1 MLRSLLLLL
10 CLIAISAV
18 TAQETL
24 SGKVVDDE
32 QTPIIGAYILLLN
45 QKTHT
50 HSNAFGEFILDGVKA
65 GDTLQVSSVG
75 FKTQLVAISDLNS
88 KIKIKLADENYRI
101 NEVVISQDVNAIHQ
115 ISKIDLI
122 KNPVVSSQEVLRSVP
137 GLFIGQHAGGGK
149 AEQIFLRGFDIDH
162 GTDIAISVEGMPVN
176 MVSHAHGQG
185 YADLHFIIPETIEDI
200 DYNKGPYYANRG
212 NLNTAGYIDF
222 RLKNRA
228 KENLLGIEIGNFNSS
243 RFSGILSLLST
254 ENTDV
259 YVAGEYLQT
268 DGPFESSQNF
278 DRINIMTRMHTTLAD
293 NSTITATL
301 SHFSSEWD
309 ASGQIPVRSVEA
321 GDITRFGAIDDT
333 EGGQTSRSNAMLSYN
348 KSISESTYVNSNLYY
363 SRYEFEL
370 FSNFTFFLRNPE
382 VGDQIVQRE
391 KRDLFGFQSEI
402 NHSTTLAGRPALLQG
417 GIGLRND
424 EVRDN
429 ELSDSQNRQTL
440 IRRRQFG
447 DVKEVNYF
455 AYAMVEWDFGNLTIN
470 PGLRYDQFQY
480 EYYDR
485 LATLY
490 DPRSDQASVITPKL
504 NLLYNLNRNA
514 QIFLKTGVGFH
525 SNDTRVV
532 LQADTE
538 EGFAPRA
545 YGVDLGTIWKP
556 TDRLLANVALWYLNS
571 EQEFVYVG
579 DEGIVE
585 PSGQSLRYGI
595 DLSMRYQAT
604 DWLYLTTDWTYTNP
618 RSVDEPE
625 GADYIP
631 LAPIWTGTAG
641 LSISKD
647 ALDIGLQMRYLGDRP
662 ANEDYSITANGYT
675 ILDANASY
683 RWKSLTFSLNLDNVL
698 DVEWDETQFAT
709 ESRLFNETEST
720 EEIHFTPG
728 APRFLRASVQYRF

>member
-1 MLRSLLLLL
+1 MVRSIIFLLSFIIGTSL
-10 CLIAISAV
+10 AG
-18 TAQETL
+18 QETL
-24 SGKVVDDE
+24 SGKVVDQG

-45 QKTHT
+45 QKIHT
-50 HSNAFGEFILDGVKA
+50 HSNAFGEFSIDGIRR
-65 GDTLQVSSVG
+65 GDTLQISSVG
-75 FKTQLVAISDLNS
+75 FKTQLLPITNLQE
-88 KIKIKLADENYRI
+88 KLKIKLADENYRI
-101 NEVVISQDVNAIHQ
+101 NEVVISQDINAIHQ

-200 DYNKGPYYANRG
+200 DYNKGPYYADKG

-222 RLKNRA
+222 RLKNKA
-228 KENLLGIEIGNFNSS
+228 KENLLGIEFGNFNSR

-254 ENTDV
+254 EKTDI

-278 DRINIMTRMHTTLAD
+278 DRVNIMTRLHTTLDD
-293 NSTITATL
+293 NSTLTATL

-309 ASGQIPVRSVEA
+309 ASGQIPVRSVAA

-333 EGGQTSRSNAMLSYN
+333 EGGQTSRSNVMLSYL
-348 KSISESTYVNSNLYY
+348 KGLSENTYIKSNLYY

-370 FSNFTFFLRNPE
+370 YSNFTFFLRNPE

-391 KRDLFGFQSEI
+391 KRDLFGFNSEI

-429 ELSDSQNRQTL
+429 ELSDSQNRQTI

-455 AYAMVEWDFGNLTIN
+455 AYAMLEWDFGNLTIN
-470 PGLRYDQFQY
+470 PGLRFDQFQY

-490 DPRSDQASVITPKL
+490 DPLSDDATVITPKL

-514 QIFLKTGVGFH
+514 QIFVKTGIGFH

-532 LQADTE
+532 LQSDTD
-538 EGFAPRA
+538 EGFAPKA
-545 YGVDLGTIWKP
+545 YGVDVGTIWKP
-556 TDRLLANVALWYLNS
+556 TERLLANVALWYLDS

-585 PSGQSLRYGI
+585 PSGRSLRYGV

-618 RSVDEPE
+618 RSADEPE

-641 LSISKD
+641 LNITKD

-662 ANEDYSITANGYT
+662 ANEDYSITAKGYT
-675 ILDANASY
+675 VLDANVSY
-683 RWKSLTFSLNLDNVL
+683 RWKALTFNLNLDNVL
-698 DVEWDETQFAT
+698 DVEWEETQFAT
-709 ESRLFNETEST
+709 ESRLFNEVEST

-728 APRFLRASVQYRF
+728 TPRFLRASVQYRF